1 MELPKS
7 LRVPEVFV
15 DESRHLEHRDL
26 AATKDRTEVLVGVD
40 HAAVL
45 RILKAFTLDV
55 AP

>member
-7 LRVPEVFV
+7 LGVSKVFV
-15 DESRHLEHRDL
+15 DESGHLEHGDL
-26 AATKDRTEVLVGVD
+26 AATKDRAEVLVGVD

-45 RILKAFTLDV
+45 RILKTLTLNV